1 MNDTPV
7 TEALCAARRQTDDER
22 FARDKSRL
30 GKAEARLDIIASGG
44 VSTLDDVE
52 KLMHQLSECNTKLTA
67 ILETQTKDL
76 EDHEARLAAIEKK
89 PGTYWDKVVA
99 AIIGAAASA
108 LWAMIRN
115 GG

>member
-30 GKAEARLDIIASGG
+30 GKAEARLD
-44 VSTLDDVE
+44 DVE

-67 ILETQTKDL
+67 ILETQIKDI

>member
-30 GKAEARLDIIASGG
+30 GRAEAR
-44 VSTLDDVE
+44 LDDVE

-67 ILETQTKDL
+67 ILETQAKDF
-76 EDHEARLAAIEKK
+76 EDHEARLAAIERK

>member
-30 GKAEARLDIIASGG
+30 GKAEARLD
-44 VSTLDDVE
+44 DME

-67 ILETQTKDL
+67 IIEAQTKDI
-76 EDHEARLAAIEKK
+76 EDHEARLTEIEKK

-99 AIIGAAASA
+99 ALIGAAVTA
-108 LWAMIRN
+108 LVGLLRAQ

>member
-30 GKAEARLDIIASGG
+30 GKAEARLD
-44 VSTLDDVE
+44 DVE

-67 ILETQTKDL
+67 ILEAQTKDI

-99 AIIGAAASA
+99 AIIGAAVSA

>member
-30 GKAEARLDIIASGG
+30 GKAEARLD
-44 VSTLDDVE
+44 DME

-67 ILETQTKDL
+67 IIEAQTKDI
-76 EDHEARLAAIEKK
+76 EDHEARLAEIEKK

-99 AIIGAAASA
+99 AIIGAAATA